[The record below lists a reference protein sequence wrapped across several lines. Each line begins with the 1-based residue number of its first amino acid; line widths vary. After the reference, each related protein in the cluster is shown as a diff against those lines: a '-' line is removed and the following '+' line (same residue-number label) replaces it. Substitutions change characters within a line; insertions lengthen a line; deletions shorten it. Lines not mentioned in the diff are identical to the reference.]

1 MTSMPSVRHSSQH
14 FLIFTTDANSSLEV
28 RYEDGTIWLTQK
40 ALAELFDVDVRTINE
55 HLLNIYDSG
64 ELQLDRTVRN
74 FRIVRSEGTRE
85 VTRSIKHYDLDAIIS
100 VGYRVNSIRATQFRQ
115 WATKVLRDF
124 TLRGFV
130 IDRERM
136 ESGEILGVD
145 YFEQLLQQIREI
157 RLSERR
163 LYQKITDIYSTA
175 VDYSSDSP
183 TTRRFFSTIQNKL
196 HFAVHGQTAAELIKA
211 RADAT
216 KPHMG
221 LTSWH
226 NAPQG
231 KILPADV
238 TVGKNYLTRE
248 ELDELGR
255 IVEAYLNLA
264 ESRAKRHLT
273 TTMEQWATLLDQVL
287 TLDSREILDHAGKL
301 TKKAADQHALAQYET
316 FREQQDH
323 NYVSDYDRFADEAV
337 KALEQRHP

>member
-64 ELQLDRTVRN
+64 ELQMDRTVRN

-175 VDYSSDSP
+175 VDYSSDAP
-183 TTRRFFSTIQNKL
+183 TTRQFFSTIQNKL

-301 TKKAADQHALAQYET
+301 TKKAADQHALAQYAA

-337 KALEQRHP
+337 KALEQRRP

>member
-301 TKKAADQHALAQYET
+301 TKKAADQHALAQYAA

>member
-64 ELQLDRTVRN
+64 ELQMDRTVRN

-301 TKKAADQHALAQYET
+301 TKKAADQHALAQYAA

>member
-28 RYEDGTIWLTQK
+28 RYEEGTIWLTQK

-301 TKKAADQHALAQYET
+301 TKKAADQHALAQYAA